1 MKEILCVAY
10 YTDEATCAAQRIVR
24 FLWDIVCPWEW
35 VVDWVVE
42 RERALGVYRLMTFGT
57 GAVEVVVD
65 VTLDN
70 GLKESLVVRMGFKL
84 VDDVLNNITRQHD

>member
-1 MKEILCVAY
+1 VKEILCVAY

-42 RERALGVYRLMTFGT
+42 RQYTLGVDRVMTFGT
-57 GAVEVVVD
+57 GAIVVVID
-65 VTLDN
+65 VTLNDVP
-70 GLKESLVVRMGFKL
+70 KESLVVRMGFKL